1 MEITEFRHSRFI
13 RRLRAPAIDDD
24 GLSFPFKVVNRLQT
38 RSTTDVDT
46 REEGKIKNGRW
57 KEIRLVTYRV
67 TASRYTRLIWLLQ
80 GEKHTYN
87 SHLTLQ
93 VFSCS
98 TTKKKKSFTQSKRH
112 LAANKREKILSSQVI
127 KAILATFLNNERC
140 LEITESK
147 KKIHLCDKM
156 AMPFKRTRSPHN
168 VGYLV
173 ATNQWRPR
181 NSLKSHDLYRFESE
195 RCVISSGR
203 PLGVPKETTFPSSH
217 GQHLVVT
224 VFLSAAE
231 IFCCLIIF
239 LIEKPREFGKHDV
252 KPSSNNR

>member
-1 MEITEFRHSRFI
+1 MKGDPTCY
-13 RRLRAPAIDDD
+13 
-24 GLSFPFKVVNRLQT
+24 LSSYSISLHK
-38 RSTTDVDT
+38 
-46 REEGKIKNGRW
+46 
-57 KEIRLVTYRV
+57 
-67 TASRYTRLIWLLQ
+67 A
-80 GEKHTYN
+80 
-87 SHLTLQ
+87 HLTLAGGKTHVQ
-93 VFSCS
+93 LTFDTSS
-98 TTKKKKSFTQSKRH
+98 FLLLDNQEKKSFTQSKRH